1 MKRTDLV
8 EALVNK
14 MLEKYGVDYNF
25 VFNNPRINGIEWFR
39 YYSFTPKEDE
49 AFKEWAIKFIK
60 KHKRCS
66 MHYAKQLYSWFSLFY
81 GLTISKEED
90 VDATSE
96 SPTKE

>member
-39 YYSFTPKEDE
+39 YIHLLLRKM
-49 AFKEWAIKFIK
+49 
-60 KHKRCS
+60 KHLKN
-66 MHYAKQLYSWFSLFY
+66 
-81 GLTISKEED
+81 GLLS
-90 VDATSE
+90 S
-96 SPTKE
+96 

>member
-60 KHKRCS
+60 NIKDAQCIMLNNYILGS
-66 MHYAKQLYSWFSLFY
+66 HYFM
-81 GLTISKEED
+81 D
-90 VDATSE
+90 
-96 SPTKE
+96 

>member
-1 MKRTDLV
+1 
-8 EALVNK
+8 
-14 MLEKYGVDYNF
+14 
-25 VFNNPRINGIEWFR
+25 
-39 YYSFTPKEDE
+39 
-49 AFKEWAIKFIK
+49 
-60 KHKRCS
+60 

>member
-39 YYSFTPKEDE
+39 YY
-49 AFKEWAIKFIK
+49 
-60 KHKRCS
+60 
-66 MHYAKQLYSWFSLFY
+66 
-81 GLTISKEED
+81 
-90 VDATSE
+90 
-96 SPTKE
+96 